1 MRRSYRIVLEYT
13 TDDMLTNHPDLWDWH
28 DLVAQN
34 ANETVSVVNVETIE
48 TPAGHVEDLKEFD
61 NNV

>member
-13 TDDMLTNHPDLWDWH
+13 TDDMRTNHPILWDWH

-34 ANETVSVVNVETIE
+34 ANETVSVVSVEMID

-61 NNV
+61 EN